1 MKLRKLIL
9 ATTLSIIVAFPAAN
23 AFAVISKGKL
33 APDFSLKSMSGE
45 NIRLSEMRGKV
56 VMINFWATWCA
67 PCRKEMPLLNDLYNK
82 HKNSGFV
89 LLGVN
94 IDNTPKNAEKM
105 AKKLGINFPILFDN
119 SKKVSEAYKVSA
131 MPFTIILDRSGKVN
145 QIHKGYLPGY
155 EKKYDA
161 QVSKLLGK

>member
-1 MKLRKLIL
+1 MKLRKLIF
-9 ATTLSIIVAFPAAN
+9 ATTLSIVFAFTTVN
-23 AFAVISKGKL
+23 AIAGISKGKL

-67 PCRKEMPLLNDLYNK
+67 PCRKEMPLLNALYNK

-94 IDNTPKNAEKM
+94 IDNSPKNGEKM

-119 SKKVSEAYKVSA
+119 SKKVSETYKVSA
-131 MPFTIILDRSGKVN
+131 MPFTIILDKSGKIS

-161 QVSKLLGK
+161 QISKLLGK